1 MLVQRLQI
9 LLEIHWETFDRS
21 LMTVSDG
28 IKNAYTSQDGQYVSF
43 EVPVYQ
49 WMSYTTYQEIQDD
62 LGVYVDGKQIDQ
74 KNWSYTWSV
83 GEMNIQVHD
92 TSLTNP
98 KTVELKSVSGKTLYT
113 AAGDK
118 LNNLS
123 ANLEKDSEGSISSA
137 VFDKKNNK
145 IVLTL
150 TENSSFEKN
159 FGFYD
164 CNFMVKI
171 AGKEYRLR
179 GNSYVRPSNAGY
191 IIEIDKDNLKHL
203 DLSEVSEFSI
213 KYAPIIS
220 ADERTNDWNDL
231 FAYNSGK
238 PVDATDYIPVTIQ

>member
-1 MLVQRLQI
+1 
-9 LLEIHWETFDRS
+9 
-21 LMTVSDG
+21 MTVSDG

-118 LNNLS
+118 LDNLS
-123 ANLEKDSEGSISSA
+123 ANLEKDREGSISSA
-137 VFDKKNNK
+137 VYEKENNK

-150 TENSSFEKN
+150 TENSSFEKG

-179 GNSYVRPSNAGY
+179 GNSYVRQVMR
-191 IIEIDKDNLKHL
+191 D
-203 DLSEVSEFSI
+203 
-213 KYAPIIS
+213 
-220 ADERTNDWNDL
+220 T
-231 FAYNSGK
+231 
-238 PVDATDYIPVTIQ
+238 

>member
-1 MLVQRLQI
+1 MNDGEYYRHYAVTATQYSLYYAGT
-9 LLEIHWETFDRS
+9 EITDTVGNPLKTFDRQI
-21 LMTVSDG
+21 MTVSDG

-43 EVPVYQ
+43 EVPVCQ

-62 LGVYVDGKQIDQ
+62 LGVYVDGKPINQ
-74 KNWSYTWSV
+74 KNWSYSWSI
-83 GEMNIQVHD
+83 GDMNIRVHD
-92 TSLTNP
+92 TSLTNS

-118 LNNLS
+118 LDNLS
-123 ANLEKDSEGSISSA
+123 ANLEQDREGSISSA
-137 VFDKKNNK
+137 VYEKENNK

-150 TENSSFEKN
+150 TENSSFEIG

-179 GNSYVRPSNAGY
+179 GGSRVRPSNAGY
-191 IIEIDKDNLKHL
+191 IIEFNKDNLKHL

-213 KYAPIIS
+213 KYEAS
-220 ADERTNDWNDL
+220 
-231 FAYNSGK
+231 S
-238 PVDATDYIPVTIQ
+238 VCVSM